1 MSDDAKS
8 VLMVAFNFPPS
19 VSAGIH
25 RTLRFTRFLPEYG
38 WSPTILTSKPSRNAQ
53 VDLELLNLVPAD
65 VAVHDVELIRPED
78 VFKSRVK
85 AALSSIKPPSR
96 TSPGNEKLGSLKNVS
111 GSSQR
116 DPEEARPMFRSIVS
130 GIWEKSNELLFAIP
144 DNRIAWKKD
153 AVKRGLQIVRENDCR
168 LVYATA
174 PPFSSLLVG
183 REIARKANLPLVIDF
198 RDPWTRVPWGP
209 RNKSWLANRWV
220 ARLENMCVNDASKVV
235 LNTRELEID
244 FVDHYKQQLREKF
257 TSIPNGFDPEIKS
270 RIESHLA
277 TCPVASPTGRPMRL
291 LHPGSVYRNRD
302 PRTIVDAI
310 ATLRQ
315 SGLDVILEQVGFC
328 DENFDLQNYAMKKG
342 VSDLI
347 EVKPALPHDQML
359 RRMAEVDGFVLL
371 QPGTALQVPG
381 KLFEMILFRKPIL
394 AICVPGAVSN
404 IVEQYRL
411 GTIAEAGDVQQITSA
426 IRKMATAVP
435 SQSLW
440 NEAQMKFDGRRLTE
454 EMATVFEDA
463 VHANKTPVGS

>member
-1 MSDDAKS
+1 
-8 VLMVAFNFPPS
+8 
-19 VSAGIH
+19 
-25 RTLRFTRFLPEYG
+25 
-38 WSPTILTSKPSRNAQ
+38 
-53 VDLELLNLVPAD
+53 
-65 VAVHDVELIRPED
+65 
-78 VFKSRVK
+78 
-85 AALSSIKPPSR
+85 
-96 TSPGNEKLGSLKNVS
+96 
-111 GSSQR
+111 
-116 DPEEARPMFRSIVS
+116 
-130 GIWEKSNELLFAIP
+130 
-144 DNRIAWKKD
+144 
-153 AVKRGLQIVRENDCR
+153 
-168 LVYATA
+168 
-174 PPFSSLLVG
+174 
-183 REIARKANLPLVIDF
+183 
-198 RDPWTRVPWGP
+198 
-209 RNKSWLANRWV
+209 
-220 ARLENMCVNDASKVV
+220 
-235 LNTRELEID
+235 
-244 FVDHYKQQLREKF
+244 
-257 TSIPNGFDPEIKS
+257 
-270 RIESHLA
+270 
-277 TCPVASPTGRPMRL
+277 

>member
-1 MSDDAKS
+1 
-8 VLMVAFNFPPS
+8 MVAFNFPPA

-25 RTLRFTRFLPEYG
+25 RTLRFTRFLGEFG
-38 WSPTILTSKPSRNAQ
+38 WFPTVLTSKPSQDAQ
-53 VDLELLNLVPAD
+53 VDLKLLNLVPVD
-65 VAVHDVELIRPED
+65 VVVHDVELIRPED
-78 VFKSRVK
+78 VFKARVK
-85 AALSSIKPPSR
+85 AALGFVRPQRS
-96 TSPGNEKLGSLKNVS
+96 TSPGHDQFGSPKTGS
-111 GSSQR
+111 GSSR
-116 DPEEARPMFRSIVS
+116 LDSKDARRLRSAAS

-153 AVKRGLQIVRENDCR
+153 AVERGLQIVRDNGCC

-183 REIARKANLPLVIDF
+183 REIARKANLPLVVDF

-220 ARLENMCVNDASKVV
+220 ARLERMCVNDASKVV
-235 LNTRELEID
+235 LNTRELEDD
-244 FVDHYKQQLREKF
+244 FVAHYKNQPRGKF

-270 RIESHLA
+270 RIDSHLA
-277 TCPVASPTGRPMRL
+277 TCTLALQTGRPMRL

-302 PRTIVDAI
+302 PRPIVDAI
-310 ATLRQ
+310 AKLRQ
-315 SGLDVILEQVGFC
+315 SGLSVILEQVGFC
-328 DENFDLQNYAMKKG
+328 DENFDLQSYAVEKG
-342 VSDLI
+342 VGDLI

-411 GTIAEAGDVQQITSA
+411 GTIAEAGEVDQIANA
-426 IRKMATAVP
+426 IRKMAVADS

-440 NEAQMKFDGRRLTE
+440 DEAQMQFHGQRLTE
-454 EMATVFEDA
+454 EMAAVFDDA
-463 VHANKTPVGS
+463 IYPDKRRVVS